1 MTVKRFFSDVE
12 VEGAEGCFTVA
23 LDGRNVRTP
32 ERMPIRLPTMALAQA
47 VAGEWRAQ
55 GNAVVPDTMPMTRLA
70 NTAIDLVAASRQ
82 KVIDKIA
89 GFVTTE
95 LLCSRAEEPADLVKR
110 QADAWQPLLDWAG
123 ERYDLHLRVGAGVNP
138 IEQSEESL
146 PGVAAVVAVYEDFA
160 LAALYSATLA
170 SGSVLIGLALAEG
183 AIGVEAAW
191 TCADLNDAWRAE
203 RSREDP
209 EMTRRREGMR
219 AEMLVAGRF
228 FELCRPP
235 S

>member
-1 MTVKRFFSDVE
+1 
-12 VEGAEGCFTVA
+12 
-23 LDGRNVRTP
+23 
-32 ERMPIRLPTMALAQA
+32 
-47 VAGEWRAQ
+47 
-55 GNAVVPDTMPMTRLA
+55 MPMTRLA
-70 NTAIDLVAASRQ
+70 NTAIDVVAARRQ
-82 KVIDKIA
+82 KVIDKIS
-89 GFVTTE
+89 GFVITE
-95 LLCSRAEEPADLVKR
+95 LLCSRAEEPADLVER

-123 ERYDLHLRVGAGVNP
+123 ERYDLRLRVDTGGTP

-146 PGVAAVVAVYEDFA
+146 RGVAAVVAGYDDFA

-170 SGSVLIGLALAEG
+170 SRSVLIGLALADG
-183 AIGVEAAW
+183 AIAVEAAW

-209 EMTRRREGMR
+209 ELIHRREGMR
-219 AEMLVAGRF
+219 AELLAAGRF